1 VSRSR
6 RSQCGDGGGGAVGRP
21 TTTVAGRR
29 PLIDRTNV
37 ADLLLT
43 RPTHHHRPTD
53 LCQCTGHSP
62 PPDTSL
68 PHPEITVGDIGSG
81 VHPAPVCVLIVLEVS
96 MAVVFYYYYYAAFN
110 APCVSHRDDESQA
123 NHLTVESYTIVVLLT
138 LTAGS
143 YIIFFIQFVT
153 IFKPHA
159 SCAMLFKACPRTE
172 DIGIH

>member
-1 VSRSR
+1 MLYRRVVHGSILCDPIQPNPTQLMGHGSTQPMDNSGTKRRRGAATASVCRRPRRQGRAGGRAAVSRSR

-62 PPDTSL
+62 PPTLLS
-68 PHPEITVGDIGSG
+68 PTRKSPSETSG
-81 VHPAPVCVLIVLEVS
+81 VAFTRHRS
-96 MAVVFYYYYYAAFN
+96 VF
-110 APCVSHRDDESQA
+110 
-123 NHLTVESYTIVVLLT
+123 L
-138 LTAGS
+138 
-143 YIIFFIQFVT
+143 
-153 IFKPHA
+153 
-159 SCAMLFKACPRTE
+159 SC
-172 DIGIH
+172 